1 MSTWRSEMKKVA
13 ISSSPLYKLEPAP
26 EVECDDH
33 VAFAQDA
40 AAALLNRSMFLRDGL
55 DENVRSRLELLPV

>member
-1 MSTWRSEMKKVA
+1 MSTWHSEMKKVA

-26 EVECDDH
+26 EVECDDR

-40 AAALLNRSMFLRDGL
+40 AAALLN
-55 DENVRSRLELLPV
+55 